1 MVFLTGVPR
10 GPLKSTS
17 NLSAE
22 VSQSSGTNQP
32 QQEVSGTEDEE
43 PDSHVQ
49 VIHDLRLQLQRQ
61 EAILSELQWTCQTLL
76 TSNQQKDSEIQQKD
90 SEIQQKDSEIQQKDF
105 EIQQKDSE
113 IQMLLTRQAGTE
125 AQLVL
130 LHETTSIQG
139 RELRIWREDLF
150 RPHPVDQPTDSE
162 ILKQYETLCQMV
174 SNWVDLEIFRFV
186 YKFGAAAYD
195 TEAITDGGSS
205 YVKML
210 LNCVP
215 GAGEYLVS
223 TVIHMKMQETF
234 FGEDVILF
242 GLDEGIAGLVLST
255 QQHMAK
261 LKPERGMF
269 IGVEVYI

>member
-1 MVFLTGVPR
+1 MLCVNLMPGLLLLTSLLRSLKHSSFGHGTCNSQLFGSFRAICTGVPR
-10 GPLKSTS
+10 G
-17 NLSAE
+17 
-22 VSQSSGTNQP
+22 
-32 QQEVSGTEDEE
+32 
-43 PDSHVQ
+43 HVQ

-90 SEIQQKDSEIQQKDF
+90 SEIQ
-105 EIQQKDSE
+105 
-113 IQMLLTRQAGTE
+113 MLLTRQAGTE

-130 LHETTSIQG
+130 LHHTTSIQG